1 MPRLSQIGQGYE
13 GKKEKD
19 RIKISSNGL
28 NDQPF
33 HDN

>member
-1 MPRLSQIGQGYE
+1 MPRLSQIGQEYE